1 MFLFVLGLIL
11 AGCGAILLLAPS
23 LARSRALGLFLGVCL
38 IAAAVSAV
46 GFSTAIY
53 VKDDEGGII
62 IRKFGPDL
70 PTNRVIAANGEKGPQ
85 AMLLGP
91 GWHFGYYP
99 WIYDLVPVPTVTI
112 SQGQVGVINALDG
125 KPLPPGEVFA
135 PEWSN
140 SEELL
145 DGMKFLAN
153 ATGYRGPQLTVLTPG
168 RYRYNPR
175 LFTIDMKPA
184 LSVAVGEVVVVKANA
199 GRIHVPTEGGKVEIV
214 NGVPLVPRGFRG
226 IWNEPLTPNAYYLH
240 PDAFAVTRIST
251 TNRVYT
257 YQHQKWAI
265 KVRSKDGFTF
275 PVDVRLACSVSATDA
290 PYLVALL
297 GDPDR
302 TQKNEQEDEE
312 ALQTLEAQVI
322 LPQIRAIFR
331 NVAEGMNAL
340 QFVNSRSQVESQASQ
355 RMKDELLK
363 FRITSEGVF
372 IGNIDLDASDAG
384 KALIATQT
392 DREVAV
398 NQQKTFAEKQAAEE
412 ARARFVLAQEE
423 ADQQRK
429 LAVAK
434 YQVLVRE
441 QEAKAREAEANG
453 EARYIT
459 ITSDAKKAA
468 YTGLAQAIG
477 AAGVVQIELLKA
489 VADGKV
495 NITPQIMVTGGGSA
509 LDALAGTLLGN
520 SLKPPADG
528 K

>member
-11 AGCGAILLLAPS
+11 AGIGAILLLAPS
-23 LARSRALGLFLGVCL
+23 LARSRVLGIFLGVCL

-53 VKDDEGGII
+53 VKDDEGGIV
-62 IRKFGPDL
+62 IRKFGPNL

-91 GWHFGYYP
+91 GWHFGFYP
-99 WIYDLVPVPTVTI
+99 WIYDLQPVPTVTI
-112 SQGQVGVINALDG
+112 TQGQVGVINALDG
-125 KPLPPGEVFA
+125 KPLPAGEIFA
-135 PEWSN
+135 PAWSN

-145 DGMKFLAN
+145 DGMQFLASP
-153 ATGYRGPQLTVLTPG
+153 TGYRGPQLTVLTPG

-175 LFTIDMKPA
+175 LFTIEMKPA
-184 LSVAVGEVVVVKANA
+184 LSVAVGEAAVIKANA
-199 GRIHVPTEGGKVEIV
+199 GLIYTPVEGVKIEVV
-214 NGVPLVPRGFRG
+214 NGVPLVPRGYRG
-226 IWNEPLTPNAYYLH
+226 IWNEALTPNAYYLH
-240 PDAFAVTRIST
+240 PDAFAVTKIQT

-257 YQHQKWAI
+257 YQNKEWAI
-265 KVRSKDGFTF
+265 KVRSKEGFTF
-275 PVDVRLACSVSATDA
+275 PVDVRVTCSVSALDA

-302 TQKNEQEDEE
+302 KQKDEQEDE
-312 ALQTLEAQVI
+312 ALQVLEARVI
-322 LPQIRAIFR
+322 LPQIRTIFR

-340 QFVNSRSQVESQASQ
+340 QFVNSRSQVEIQASQ
-355 RMKDELLK
+355 RMKEELVKLK
-363 FRITSEGVF
+363 ITSEGVF
-372 IGNIDLDASDAG
+372 IGNIDLDSSDAG

-468 YTGLAQAIG
+468 YAGLAQAIG
-477 AAGVVQIELLKA
+477 PAGVVQIEILKA
-489 VADGKV
+489 VADGKI
-495 NITPQIMVTGGGSA
+495 NITPQVMVVGGGSS

-520 SLKPPADG
+520 NLKPPADG